1 LGTVLSAHLCSE
13 ILQQFIFFSE
23 MEAGMTAFTLTPVE
37 KGIMR
42 CKHSGTFSPEDVQSL
57 AKFLEDYKGKLLI
70 DLTGTTAEECL
81 RNIKNFR
88 PMMPTAAIFGAP
100 IGQEVLE
107 ISKSYYEKEVRYF
120 ENEAGALAWLR
131 EQ

>member
-1 LGTVLSAHLCSE
+1 
-13 ILQQFIFFSE
+13 
-23 MEAGMTAFTLTPVE
+23 MTAFTITPVG

-42 CKHSGTFSPEDVQSL
+42 CRHTDVFSPEDVQSL

-100 IGQEVLE
+100 IGQAVLE
-107 ISKSYYEKEVRYF
+107 LSKSYYEKEVQYF
-120 ENEAGALAWLR
+120 ESEAEALAWLR

>member
-1 LGTVLSAHLCSE
+1 
-13 ILQQFIFFSE
+13 
-23 MEAGMTAFTLTPVE
+23 MTAFTISPVE

-42 CKHSGTFSPEDVQSL
+42 CKHTGAFSPDDVQSL
-57 AKFLEDYKGKLLI
+57 AKFLEDYKGKLLV
-70 DLTGTTAEECL
+70 DLTGIAAEECL

-100 IGQEVLE
+100 IGQEILE

-120 ENEAGALAWLR
+120 ESETDALAWLR